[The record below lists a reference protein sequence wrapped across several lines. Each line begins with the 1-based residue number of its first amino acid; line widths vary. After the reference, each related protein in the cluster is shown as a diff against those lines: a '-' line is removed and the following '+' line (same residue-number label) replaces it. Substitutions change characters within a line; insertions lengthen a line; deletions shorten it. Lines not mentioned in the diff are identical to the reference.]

1 MFTSTAP
8 AKRTL
13 SEFKTAMILGLNHCE
28 LWRMCLQFM
37 PKVLQNEGEI
47 KAVLDHQLDEMQRTG
62 QVPMKV
68 NAMPG
73 LVSDES
79 DIKESYEDLH
89 AMQPKNSCY
98 NCKGTV
104 LKLGV

>member
-47 KAVLDHQLDEMQRTG
+47 KAVLDHQLDEM
-62 QVPMKV
+62 
-68 NAMPG
+68 
-73 LVSDES
+73 
-79 DIKESYEDLH
+79 
-89 AMQPKNSCY
+89 
-98 NCKGTV
+98 
-104 LKLGV
+104 